1 MKRESRDINFAED
14 ANFPKFNKLGNIGL
28 VVKALDSQS
37 RGPVDSA
44 FYPFEVDKM
53 SIRNFRELSGKK

>member
-14 ANFPKFNKLGNIGL
+14 ANFSKFNKLGNIGL

-53 SIRNFRELSGKK
+53 SIRNFWELSGKK